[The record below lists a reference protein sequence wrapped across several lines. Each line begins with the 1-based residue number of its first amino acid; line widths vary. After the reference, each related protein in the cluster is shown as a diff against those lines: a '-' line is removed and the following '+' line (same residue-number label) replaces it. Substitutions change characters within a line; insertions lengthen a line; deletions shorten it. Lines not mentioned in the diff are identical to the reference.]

1 MTGCAG
7 FVGSHSTEALLAAG
21 HAVRGIDAF
30 TSYYEPAIKRTN
42 LSAALSH
49 PGFELVEADLA
60 TTDCD
65 GLLDGVDA
73 VLHLAGQPGVRS
85 SWEDGFEDHVRCNIT
100 ATQRL
105 LEAARRQSTQRF
117 VAASSSSIYGDA
129 DSFPTS
135 ESVTP
140 LPVSPYGVTK
150 LAAEHMVTLYGTN
163 FGLSTVSLRY
173 FTVYGPRQRPDMAIQ
188 RMIRSSL
195 GGPAFPL
202 FGDGSASRSFT
213 FIGDVVRANLAALE
227 ADVAPGTAVNLSGDE
242 IVSVTELLELVG
254 TLTGVDVP
262 VDHFSSQ
269 PGDARHTGGA
279 TERAAEL
286 LGWTSSTPLADG
298 ISEQIRWNRA
308 TAG

>member
-1 MTGCAG
+1 
-7 FVGSHSTEALLAAG
+7 
-21 HAVRGIDAF
+21 
-30 TSYYEPAIKRTN
+30 
-42 LSAALSH
+42 
-49 PGFELVEADLA
+49 
-60 TTDCD
+60 
-65 GLLDGVDA
+65 
-73 VLHLAGQPGVRS
+73 
-85 SWEDGFEDHVRCNIT
+85 
-100 ATQRL
+100 
-105 LEAARRQSTQRF
+105 

-227 ADVAPGTAVNLSGDE
+227 ADVAPGTVLNLSGDE

-262 VDHFSSQ
+262 VDHFPSQ

-298 ISEQIRWNRA
+298 IGDQIRWNRA
-308 TAG
+308 TTG